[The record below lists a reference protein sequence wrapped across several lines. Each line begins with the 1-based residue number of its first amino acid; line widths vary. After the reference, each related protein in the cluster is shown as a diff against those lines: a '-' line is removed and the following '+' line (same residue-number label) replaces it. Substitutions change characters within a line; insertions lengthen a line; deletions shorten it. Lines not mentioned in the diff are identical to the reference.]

1 MGFLFKINRNPGV
14 DPVVPILPS
23 ATPTPTPTPTVTP
36 TLTPTP
42 TVTPTIS
49 VTPTITPTITQT
61 PTTTPTV
68 TKTPTQ
74 TPNFSPTPTQTKTP
88 TPTPTQT
95 KTPTPTVTP
104 TQAPVFSRFITGTY
118 PDFTGQDGIAITT
131 TPANETIFYINDD
144 PGGVPVAMSVYVS
157 GIQKMY
163 VTFGG
168 NRIGTPFGL
177 RIAPSG
183 PYEYYGNFIDGSV
196 YF

>member
-49 VTPTITPTITQT
+49 VTPTITPTITR
-61 PTTTPTV
+61 TPTV
-68 TKTPTQ
+68 TPTITKTPTQ
-74 TPNFSPTPTQTKTP
+74 TPNYSPTPTVTSTP
-88 TPTPTQT
+88 TVTPTLT

-104 TQAPVFSRFITGTY
+104 TRAPVFFRSLIGNY
-118 PDFTGQDGIAITT
+118 PNTVIADGIAMNTS
-131 TPANETIFYINDD
+131 PANETLYYNGND
-144 PGGVPVAMSVYVS
+144 PFGLGLTMAIYVGGVLRAF
-157 GIQKMY
+157 I
-163 VTFGG
+163 TFGG
-168 NRIGTPFGL
+168 NRAGQNFGFSLTPGGAVQYVGVFTD
-177 RIAPSG
+177 
-183 PYEYYGNFIDGSV
+183 GNI

>member
-1 MGFLFKINRNPGV
+1 MGFLFKINCNPGV

-23 ATPTPTPTPTVTP
+23 ATPTSTPTPTVTP

-49 VTPTITPTITQT
+49 ITPTITPTITRT
-61 PTTTPTV
+61 PTLTPTV

-74 TPNFSPTPTQTKTP
+74 TPNYSP
-88 TPTPTQT
+88 TPTPT
-95 KTPTPTVTP
+95 KTVTPTVTP
-104 TQAPVFSRFITGTY
+104 TSAPSFSRFITGTY

-131 TPANETIFYINDD
+131 TPANETIFYNNDD

-163 VTFGG
+163 VTFGS
-168 NRIGTPFGL
+168 NRIGTLFGL
-177 RIAPSG
+177 RITPSG
-183 PYEYYGNFIDGSV
+183 PYAYYGNFIDGSV

>member
-61 PTTTPTV
+61 PTITPTI
-68 TKTPTQ
+68 TRTPTQ

-88 TPTPTQT
+88 TPT
-95 KTPTPTVTP
+95 VTP
-104 TQAPVFSRFITGTY
+104 TRAPTFSRSLVGNFPNTVTG
-118 PDFTGQDGIAITT
+118 DGIAMNTS
-131 TPANETIFYINDD
+131 PANETLYYNDND
-144 PGGVPVAMSVYVS
+144 
-157 GIQKMY
+157 
-163 VTFGG
+163 
-168 NRIGTPFGL
+168 PFGL
-177 RIAPSG
+177 GATMAIYVGGILRAFVTFSGNRTGQPFGFSLTPSG
-183 PYEYYGNFIDGSV
+183 PVQYIGAFTDGDVNF
-196 YF
+196 